1 VEGCVILVVALVLV
15 AGIVAVATAITAFPA
30 WLVWNGVVATV
41 FGLPALTYT
50 QTWAVL
56 FVIGLLFGSVKFKS
70 QEK

>member
-15 AGIVAVATAITAFPA
+15 AT
-30 WLVWNGVVATV
+30 
-41 FGLPALTYT
+41 GLPALTYA
-50 QTWAVL
+50 QTCAVL